1 MSKNLQLRQDIINQ
15 IIEDI
20 ATDLLS
26 SPLPSQTELANLYNV
41 SRTTI
46 RKAIEHLIQVNIIK
60 SENSQLYVNRQ
71 PNDDDKIFIT
81 SFKKNRPSHLKS
93 LETYFQNAIQ
103 QKIINPG
110 DTFTELQLAKNAGVD
125 VYTVREYLMP
135 FARFNLLTNISRG
148 KWKLTE
154 FSPHYGDKLFELR
167 EILECHALRCFM
179 KLPSNDTRWKEMKM
193 LLQEHQNLKQ
203 DIVESYA
210 DFAQLDHRLHTLI
223 LSAADNPFIDEFI
236 ELISVIFHFHYQWN
250 NKNLRTR
257 NILAVEEHLTLLF
270 KIVNQDENGAVIELK
285 RHLRTAKATLIH
297 STTGKLPSNK
307 AS

>member
-20 ATDLLS
+20 AAELLS
-26 SPLPSQTELANLYNV
+26 SPLPSQTELASLYKV

-46 RKAIEHLIQVNIIK
+46 RKAIEHLIQVGIVK
-60 SENSQLYVNRQ
+60 FENSRLHVIRQ
-71 PNDDDKIFIT
+71 PNDEDKTFIT
-81 SFKKNRPSHLKS
+81 SFKKNRPSHLKY
-93 LETYFQNAIQ
+93 LEIYFQNAIQ
-103 QKIINPG
+103 KKIINPG
-110 DTFTELQLAKNAGVD
+110 DTFSELQLAKKAKVD
-125 VYTVREYLMP
+125 IYTVREYLMQ

-148 KWKLTE
+148 KWKLTK

-179 KLPSNDTRWKEMKM
+179 KLPPHDTRWQEMKL

-203 DIVESYA
+203 DIVESYV
-210 DFAQLDHRLHTLI
+210 DFARLDHRFHTLI

-236 ELISVIFHFHYQWN
+236 ELITIIFHFHYQWN
-250 NKNLRTR
+250 NQNLRTR
-257 NILAVEEHLTLLF
+257 NILAIEEHLTLLI
-270 KIVNQDENGAVIELK
+270 KIVNKDENGAITELK

-297 STTGKLPSNK
+297 STTGKPLNK
-307 AS
+307 